1 MADAGDLLRQQRAFF
16 NSGASRDLSFRLEQL
31 KLLKKVVQAYED
43 KIVEAL
49 YKDMRKAPFE
59 SYETEIGMVYEE
71 INYALKRLKKWVRP
85 EKVKT
90 PITNFLS
97 RSYIYHEPYG
107 QVLIIAPWN
116 YPFQLSM
123 LPLLGSMAAGNCT
136 VLKPSEFSPHTS
148 AVIRDMIS
156 ENFDRSYIAVM
167 EGGIATSQELLA
179 QKFDYIFFTG
189 NPRVGRIV
197 MQAAAKNLIPVTLEL
212 GGKSPCIVDDKV
224 NLDLAARRIV
234 WGKYLNAG
242 QTCVAPDYLL
252 VHYAVKDKL
261 LSRMKEYLQ
270 QFYGQDPLQN
280 EDYTAIINQR
290 HFKRLIALLNEGE
303 IIVGG
308 DYSLD
313 TLHIAPTIIDQVDWD
328 MPIMQEEI
336 FGPLLPV
343 MAFDDLKQLPS
354 LLNSRPKP
362 LALYFFSTHR
372 EHQKIMLENTSFGGG
387 CINDTIMHLATPYLP
402 FGGVGES
409 GMGSYHGSWSFDT
422 FSHRKI
428 VLKKSNLIDIK
439 LRYTPYTGKLSLL
452 KKIMR

>member
-422 FSHRKI
+422 FSHRKS

-439 LRYTPYTGKLSLL
+439 LRYPPYTGKLSLL